1 MKKLVSVG
9 FVMTG
14 IALVGLFVLNSVRKY
29 DRELELESEDDYYWE
44 DIDESDTF
52 QAYTPSGLEKG
63 QTLVYPTFD

>member
-29 DRELELESEDDYYWE
+29 DRELELESEDDYYWVTKLLQK
-44 DIDESDTF
+44 I
-52 QAYTPSGLEKG
+52 
-63 QTLVYPTFD
+63 

>member
-29 DRELELESEDDYYWE
+29 DREVESEDDYYWVTKLLQK
-44 DIDESDTF
+44 I
-52 QAYTPSGLEKG
+52 
-63 QTLVYPTFD
+63 